1 MEDKIKQI
9 LKEYGLTENQLTKE
23 ELEQL
28 KEEIKAKEQ
37 GMCILDSV
45 LDNPSLYYREKINLY
60 VKKQQKIS
68 NKTPKPKTLFA
79 NKPNSTKN

>member
-9 LKEYGLTENQLTKE
+9 LKEHGLTESQLTCE
-23 ELEQL
+23 ELDKL

-45 LDNPSLYYREKINLY
+45 LDNPSLYYREKNKHLCEEAAEDF
-60 VKKQQKIS
+60 KQ
-68 NKTPKPKTLFA
+68 NA
-79 NKPNSTKN
+79 